1 MGRQLMA
8 LSSRKKTFNRFLGGY
23 MDKNKLAQY
32 RILKLEIDDLE
43 EKLSNIENKFV
54 MDKVQASAIDY
65 PYNPYSLKIF
75 GIEEDAYTEKL
86 KLRLRRR
93 IRKCKSVR
101 LEIED
106 YIDSIQD
113 ARIRY
118 IFTKRYID
126 GWTWIK
132 ISMRLG
138 STNEAYARILHDRF
152 FKI

>member
-1 MGRQLMA
+1 MA
-8 LSSRKKTFNRFLGGY
+8 LSSKKRTFNRFLGGY
-23 MDKNKLAQY
+23 MDKKQLAQY
-32 RILKLEIDDLE
+32 MVLKLEIDDLE
-43 EKLSNIENKFV
+43 EKLSKIENKFV
-54 MDKVQASAIDY
+54 MDKVQASAIEY

-152 FKI
+152 FKTL

>member
-1 MGRQLMA
+1 MA
-8 LSSRKKTFNRFLGGY
+8 LSSRKKTFNRFLRGY

-54 MDKVQASAIDY
+54 MDKVQASAIEY

-152 FKI
+152 FKTL

>member
-1 MGRQLMA
+1 MA
-8 LSSRKKTFNRFLGGY
+8 LSLRKRTFNRFLGGY
-23 MDKNKLAQY
+23 MDKKQLAQY

-54 MDKVQASAIDY
+54 MDKVQASAIEY
-65 PYNPYSLKIF
+65 PYNPYSLKIS

-118 IFTKRYID
+118 VFTKRYID

-152 FKI
+152 FKNL